1 MIRIPSKGD
10 VVVAVAMAVA
20 VVGKDREKCA
30 EWFFLS
36 VAPIHSGTEYIVDP

>member
-20 VVGKDREKCA
+20 VEKDREKCA